1 MREFGNI
8 CFHHKGFFGY
18 FSRVIIGPDTRIAS
32 SSTLE
37 NHSKNSIRANS
48 I

>member
-18 FSRVIIGPDTRIAS
+18 FSRGSIGHDTRIAS
-32 SSTLE
+32 SSALE
-37 NHSKNSIRANS
+37 NLSKKPIRANS
-48 I
+48 F